1 MRVLLDTH
9 AFLWWVWDAPELSA
23 KAKKCI
29 ANEEHVCLLSMA
41 SVWEMAIKCSLDKL
55 KLDRPLEQFIPEQLR
70 ANDFQI
76 LEIGL
81 RPVMQVQQLPWHHK
95 DPFDRL
101 LIAQALAEDI
111 AIVSADAVFT
121 RYGVKRIW

>member
-9 AFLWWVWDAPELSA
+9 VFLWWVWDVPELST

-29 ANEEHVCLLSMA
+29 ANKDNVCLLSMA
-41 SVWEMAIKCSLDKL
+41 SVWEMSIKSSLGKL
-55 KLDRPLEQFIPEQLR
+55 RLDRPLDQFIPEQLA

-76 LEIGL
+76 LEIGF
-81 RPVMQVQQLPWHHK
+81 RPVMLVNTMPFHHK

-101 LIAQALAEDI
+101 LAAQALSEDI
-111 AIVSADAVFT
+111 AVVSADAVFT
-121 RYGVKRIW
+121 RYGVKRVW